1 MHVCLIYHRI
11 DISVQ
16 DYGKILDAV
25 IAVDNWNLRDME
37 LNCVRFVDY
46 SSTIRQHDRW
56 LIDTLTIHQSAFN
69 TQRPPWKSMDKQER
83 PGNRVMKRRNSS
95 ARNRSR
101 PAGARFSSP
110 LVLIWIH
117 FFPRLI
123 GHGWEPTRRD
133 AARREPR
140 KSSFDEEETP
150 PSSFLRIR
158 NRGTASPNLHF
169 STVTWSAEFLQRK
182 WCASYTS
189 KRE

>member
-1 MHVCLIYHRI
+1 MEPNW
-11 DISVQ
+11 VQ
-16 DYGKILDAV
+16 
-25 IAVDNWNLRDME
+25 
-37 LNCVRFVDY
+37 FVDY
-46 SSTIRQHDRW
+46 SSTMRQQDRW
-56 LIDTLTIHQSAFN
+56 LIDTLTIHQSALN

-117 FFPRLI
+117 FFPSLI
-123 GHGWEPTRRD
+123 GHGWEPTRRG

-140 KSSFDEEETP
+140 KSSFDEEEIP
-150 PSSFLRIR
+150 SSSFLRSR

-169 STVTWSAEFLQRK
+169 SKVTSSAVFLQRK
-182 WCASYTS
+182 VMRFLHEQNEVVKWAVRNGLILRIECVF
-189 KRE
+189 REIFFGCGISSDAI